1 MEKESLSMRERER
14 ERDPQENLVG
24 KRLISYYLLQENDG
38 LLDSGKLKTWCTR
51 TW

>member
-1 MEKESLSMRERER
+1 MEEESLSMRERGR

-24 KRLISYYLLQENDG
+24 KRLISYYLLQENGG